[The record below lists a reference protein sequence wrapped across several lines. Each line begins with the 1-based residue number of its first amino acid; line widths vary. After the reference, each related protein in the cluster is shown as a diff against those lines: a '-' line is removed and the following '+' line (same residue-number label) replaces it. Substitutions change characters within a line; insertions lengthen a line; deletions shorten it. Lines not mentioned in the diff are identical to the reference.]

1 MATAG
6 KILFPIPSRRVAKR
20 LYRVTADTLVLWES
34 RMRSCRPCTGERWI
48 QLIAGARLAQIDNAG
63 HMVPYEQPKSF
74 ASLVASF
81 LD

>member
-1 MATAG
+1 MTWRQWRAQQDA
-6 KILFPIPSRRVAKR
+6 LMPPV
-20 LYRVTADTLVLWES
+20 Y
-34 RMRSCRPCTGERWI
+34 GERWI

-63 HMVPYEQPKSF
+63 HMVPYEQPKAF

>member
-1 MATAG
+1 
-6 KILFPIPSRRVAKR
+6 
-20 LYRVTADTLVLWES
+20 VTADTLVLWGKQDAL
-34 RMRSCRPCTGERWI
+34 MPPVYGERWI

-63 HMVPYEQPKSF
+63 HMVPYEQPKAF